1 MAKGITQ
8 EELLQKTTL
17 LLHITERFEFAGIV
31 VPFDSQLCANER
43 NFQANLK
50 AYEKMSSAND
60 YRNQK
65 FSNFALYQVIR
76 K

>member
-1 MAKGITQ
+1 MAKEKTQ
-8 EELLQKTTL
+8 EELFQKTAL
-17 LLHITERFEFAGIV
+17 LPHITERFEFAGIV

-50 AYEKMSSAND
+50 AYGKMSSTND
-60 YRNQK
+60 SRIQK
-65 FSNFALYQVIR
+65 FSNFALYVIR